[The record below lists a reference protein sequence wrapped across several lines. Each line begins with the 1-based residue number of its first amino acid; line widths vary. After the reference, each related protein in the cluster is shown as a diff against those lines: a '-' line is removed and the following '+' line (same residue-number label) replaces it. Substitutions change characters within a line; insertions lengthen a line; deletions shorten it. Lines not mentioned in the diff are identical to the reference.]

1 MGTLTS
7 LDRNSLIRA
16 LLLGCLVGIA
26 TALTFSSSRY
36 TVLFLVFVSF
46 TILFYI
52 YGLSKTKNSF
62 LVFVCLFFILGVGL
76 GIVRVSLKNSVS
88 QNLETFVGKTVSL
101 VGVIVDEPDRR
112 DDKVR
117 VIVRVEEI
125 DSHKVG
131 DVPKVLITIPVFP
144 VLNYGDEVQF
154 MGTLSLPK
162 NFTGTNDREFDYVSY
177 LSKDGIAYQMFMPK
191 TELISTDKGSHFLAL
206 LFTIKNKFIESISSL
221 IVEPESSLLGGLLV
235 GAKSSLGTELKD
247 AFTRVGLI
255 HIVVLSG
262 ANLTI
267 IASFIMR
274 LFGFLPR
281 VSRSVCG
288 SIAVILF
295 ALATGA
301 DATVVRAT
309 IMTLI
314 AVLGTTLHRGYSA
327 VNALLLAGF
336 LMVMQ
341 NPDILV
347 FDISFQLSFLATLA
361 LIFVHPILEKKLTR
375 IPERFGLRE
384 IISITLATQLF
395 VTPFVLYMM
404 GSVSVIALL
413 TNILVVPL
421 VPLTMLFGFVTGTL
435 GFISYALAVP
445 FAFIS
450 HVLLSYIIS
459 VVTLFAQ
466 LPFSFFVIPKFSIWL
481 VIVCYIFFIWYIWK
495 HAKRFDEEKVLDT
508 N

>member
-1 MGTLTS
+1 MGTITS
-7 LDRNSLIRA
+7 LRRNSLIRA
-16 LLLGCLVGIA
+16 TLLGCLVGIA
-26 TALTFSSSRY
+26 TALNLYSSRY
-36 TVLFLVFVSF
+36 TVLFLLFVSLS
-46 TILFYI
+46 ILFHI
-52 YGLSKTKNSF
+52 YVSSKTKNSF
-62 LVFVCLFFILGVGL
+62 LVFVCLFFMLGMSL
-76 GIVRVSLKNSVS
+76 GIVRVSVKDSVS
-88 QNLETFVGKTVSL
+88 QDLKTYEGKTVSL

-125 DSHKVG
+125 DSQKVR
-131 DVPKVLITIPVFP
+131 DTPRVLVTAPVFP
-144 VLNYGDEVQF
+144 VLKYGDQVRF
-154 MGTLSLPK
+154 IGNLSLPK
-162 NFTGTNDREFDYVSY
+162 NFEGAGGREFDYVSY

-191 TELISTDKGSHFLAL
+191 SELISTDKGSHFLAL
-206 LFTIKNKFIESISSL
+206 LFGIKNKFIESISAL
-221 IVEPESSLLGGLLV
+221 ITEPESSLLGGLLV

-281 VSRSVCG
+281 MSRAVFG

-301 DATVVRAT
+301 GATVVRAT

-314 AVLGTTLHRGYSA
+314 ALLGTTLHRGYSA

-361 LIFVHPILEKKLTR
+361 LIFVHPIVEKKLTR
-375 IPERFGLRE
+375 IPEKFGLRE
-384 IISITLATQLF
+384 IISITIATQIF

-404 GSVSVIALL
+404 GSVSVIALI

-421 VPLTMLFGFVTGTL
+421 VPLTMLFGFVTGVFGFVSYTL
-435 GFISYALAVP
+435 ALP

-450 HVLLSYIIS
+450 SVLLSYIIS
-459 VVTLFAQ
+459 VVTLFAK
-466 LPFSFFVIPKFSIWL
+466 LPFSFFIVPKFSIWL
-481 VIVCYIFFIWYIWK
+481 VILCYIFFIWYIWQSNQK
-495 HAKRFDEEKVLDT
+495 IELEKV
-508 N
+508 